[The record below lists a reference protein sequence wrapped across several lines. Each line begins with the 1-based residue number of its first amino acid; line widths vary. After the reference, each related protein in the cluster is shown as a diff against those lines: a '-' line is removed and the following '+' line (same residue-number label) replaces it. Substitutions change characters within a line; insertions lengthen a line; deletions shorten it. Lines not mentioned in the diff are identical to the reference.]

1 MGFLRGKRI
10 GNSLVVQGLEL
21 SAFTAEG
28 QVQSL
33 VRELR
38 SHKPQ
43 GKAKN
48 KIFFLILYIFLIKTK
63 LFKKKKE
70 KNLSPFSES
79 NSETEDRSHVGSY
92 LKFRG

>member
-38 SHKPQ
+38 SC
-43 GKAKN
+43 
-48 KIFFLILYIFLIKTK
+48 
-63 LFKKKKE
+63 
-70 KNLSPFSES
+70 
-79 NSETEDRSHVGSY
+79 
-92 LKFRG
+92 